1 MWLKCRPDLAVE
13 TFEDG
18 VALVEWCLAR
28 SRQQEEG
35 GRVLVLLDQVM
46 PGLDGLSAARLLR
59 QTEAALQTRHKTRIV
74 MVSAAVHSLASPDVD
89 DFMQK
94 PVQIP
99 QLESLIRTLLAK
111 N

>member
-1 MWLKCRPDLAVE
+1 MLKCRPDLAVE

-89 DFMQK
+89 GFMQK
-94 PVQIP
+94 PVQMLK
-99 QLESLIRTLLAK
+99 LEMIMRQMLF
-111 N
+111 

>member
-89 DFMQK
+89 GFMQK
-94 PVQIP
+94 PVQMP
-99 QLESLIRTLLAK
+99 KLEMIMRQMLF
-111 N
+111 